1 MEEIYKLEFLTQV
14 SYPRLFI
21 DILALFLCTY
31 VIESSHIKHGL
42 SRDNKKFF
50 AHNLF
55 NFTLAIFLI
64 VSVIKTSIALS
75 LGLVGALS
83 IIRFRTAIK
92 EPSQLI
98 VLLVLTAISISF
110 AAEKEVLGI
119 LITLIFAINNFI
131 KNRNKSSL
139 YDDFLKSKLFRVSLK
154 SISNLKIEDIL
165 KLEKTERFYRDANGV
180 IHIEFRVDSK
190 EFEFESLIE
199 KLSVKGEVISYEFI

>member
-1 MEEIYKLEFLTQV
+1 MDEIYKLEFLTQI
-14 SYPRLFI
+14 SYPRLFV
-21 DILALFLCTY
+21 DILLVFLCTY
-31 VIESSHIKHGL
+31 LIETSYIRHGL

-98 VLLVLTAISISF
+98 VLLILTAISISF
-110 AAEKEVLGI
+110 AAEKEILGI
-119 LITLIFAINNFI
+119 IITIIYAINNFL
-131 KNRNKSSL
+131 KNKNKQSFQS
-139 YDDFLKSKLFRVSLK
+139 DFDKTKIFRVSMK
-154 SISNLKIEDIL
+154 SISDLRIRDLIHLQN
-165 KLEKTERFYRDANGV
+165 TERIYRDVNDLV
-180 IHIEFRVDSK
+180 HIEYRVTTSDSNLDD
-190 EFEFESLIE
+190 LILE
-199 KLSVKGEVISYEFI
+199 LSKRGEIVSYELV

>member
-1 MEEIYKLEFLTQV
+1 MIDMLQENEM
-14 SYPRLFI
+14 FI
-21 DILALFLCTY
+21 R
-31 VIESSHIKHGL
+31 HGL

-98 VLLVLTAISISF
+98 VLLILTAISISF
-110 AAEKEVLGI
+110 AAEKEILGI
-119 LITLIFAINNFI
+119 IITIIYAINNFL
-131 KNRNKSSL
+131 KNKNKQSFQS
-139 YDDFLKSKLFRVSLK
+139 DFDKTKIFRVSMK
-154 SISNLKIEDIL
+154 SISDLRIRDLIHLQN
-165 KLEKTERFYRDANGV
+165 TERIYRDVNDLV
-180 IHIEFRVDSK
+180 HIEYRVTTSDSNLDD
-190 EFEFESLIE
+190 LILE
-199 KLSVKGEVISYEFI
+199 LSKRGEIVSYELV